1 MSSQMQSWQS
11 KVTNASK
18 TASKALKQARLSA
31 VWLLPVE
38 QASRNAGRM
47 GKSSEQRKRE
57 YVESAPQHQERLA
70 AHMTA
75 LQSVIQTAI
84 SEDWQHHACASGAT
98 RLEDSPL
105 KPLQVMQVE
114 YISMQDRFKL
124 RHAPPM
130 RIIKCVCVCCHV
142 AFLEALNAA
151 YHPLALYPPQ
161 QIRTDSFS
169 QGFFDY
175 LRAIDRLLSMPRLL
189 QQRSD
194 LQAQLPRGAF
204 SDRPICALIP
214 GVPQD
219 GYVHCV
225 AGDACNKPSSYA
237 GVAKA
242 TRDLEQHT
250 DTYLDRSGL
259 EGAVQQLRDSGQ
271 LCLEHLQRPELQQRQ
286 QELEQTQRPEIS
298 NITAGQPCAVRG
310 VVGFVC
316 CHGVPLLALYCN
328 MRTAKQFVYYLLAWH
343 AACDML
349 HLYNDFACQY
359 QRMGQS
365 DMDTRAASN
374 AIKAKL
380 RTARQLLKEAAL
392 YQALGSGE
400 DAAAVSIIEEQ
411 LQAMH
416 MIVVCKGACGE
427 PEAHGEAE
435 SGQLQQSLHIVRLF
449 YIKQHMQQYQDM
461 LIKAEGMHMSLEGRG
476 TCNTLLIPLYHL

>member
-1 MSSQMQSWQS
+1 MQTFFVLNYARFVVPVLCKASPADWPQPYMQQELTDYLCTHKQLLQQK
-11 KVTNASK
+11 KVEGRTLWSNAE
-18 TASKALKQARLSA
+18 LF
-31 VWLLPVE
+31 
-38 QASRNAGRM
+38 M
-47 GKSSEQRKRE
+47 
-57 YVESAPQHQERLA
+57 
-70 AHMTA
+70 
-75 LQSVIQTAI
+75 
-84 SEDWQHHACASGAT
+84 
-98 RLEDSPL
+98 
-105 KPLQVMQVE
+105 
-114 YISMQDRFKL
+114 
-124 RHAPPM
+124 
-130 RIIKCVCVCCHV
+130 

-151 YHPLALYPPQ
+151 HHPLALYPPQ

-169 QGFFDY
+169 QAFFDY
-175 LRAIDRLLSMPRLL
+175 LRAINWLLSMPRLL

-194 LQAQLPRGAF
+194 LQSQLPRGAF
-204 SDRPICALIP
+204 S
-214 GVPQD
+214 VPQD
-219 GYVHCV
+219 GYVHRV

-250 DTYLDRSGL
+250 DTYLDRSG
-259 EGAVQQLRDSGQ
+259 
-271 LCLEHLQRPELQQRQ
+271 PE
-286 QELEQTQRPEIS
+286 TS
-298 NITAGQPCAVRG
+298 NITAGQPCAVCG

-316 CHGVPLLALYCN
+316 CHGVPLLVLYCN
-328 MRTAKQFVYYLLAWH
+328 MRTAEQFVYYLLAWH

-349 HLYNDFACQY
+349 HLYNDFACQFQVPY
-359 QRMGQS
+359 QGGAAHHNVHELGLQRERMGQS
-365 DMDTRAASN
+365 DKDTRAASN

-435 SGQLQQSLHIVRLF
+435 SGQLQQSLHIGRLF

-461 LIKAEGMHMSLEGRG
+461 PIKAEGMHMS
-476 TCNTLLIPLYHL
+476 

>member
-1 MSSQMQSWQS
+1 MWRQM
-11 KVTNASK
+11 
-18 TASKALKQARLSA
+18 TAQ
-31 VWLLPVE
+31 
-38 QASRNAGRM
+38 
-47 GKSSEQRKRE
+47 
-57 YVESAPQHQERLA
+57 
-70 AHMTA
+70 MTA
-75 LQSVIQTAI
+75 LQSAI

-114 YISMQDRFKL
+114 YISMQDRFK
-124 RHAPPM
+124 
-130 RIIKCVCVCCHV
+130 
-142 AFLEALNAA
+142 
-151 YHPLALYPPQ
+151 
-161 QIRTDSFS
+161 TDSFS
-169 QGFFDY
+169 QAFFDY

-204 SDRPICALIP
+204 SDRPICALVP

-242 TRDLEQHT
+242 TRDLEQYT

-259 EGAVQQLRDSGQ
+259 EGAVQQLHDSGQ
-271 LCLEHLQRPELQQRQ
+271 LCLEHLQRPELQQKQ

-328 MRTAKQFVYYLLAWH
+328 MRTAEHFVYYLLAWH

-349 HLYNDFACQY
+349 HLYNDFACQFQVPY
-359 QRMGQS
+359 PGGAAHHSVHELGLQHERMGQS
-365 DMDTRAASN
+365 DKDTRAASN

-380 RTARQLLKEAAL
+380 RTARQLVKDAAL

-435 SGQLQQSLHIVRLF
+435 SGQLQQSLHIGRLF

-461 LIKAEGMHMSLEGRG
+461 LIKAEGIHMSLEGRG
-476 TCNTLLIPLYHL
+476 TCNTLIIPLYHL